1 MTESACPS
9 GRVDR
14 EAALRLLGGIP
25 LGEVMAAAHAVRMQR
40 HPHGYVTFVCD
51 TNPNTTNVCVTGCR
65 FCAFHRSPGSV
76 DGYTLT
82 PGEAAER
89 VRRAEALGATTV
101 LIQGGHNPEVTLA
114 DWRAY
119 IRAIRDACPGIHI
132 HPFDPAEVVHMAGR
146 EDVSTRSVLATLR
159 DEGITTLPGGGAE
172 VLSER
177 VRQRISPNKCSAAE
191 WLRVMEEAHELGF
204 RTTATMMYGHV
215 EDDED
220 LVQHL
225 FSLRDLQDRTGGFT
239 SFVPWS
245 FKPGGSALGRDVPHP
260 AHPGRYVR
268 IIAVARLVL
277 DNFDHVQSS
286 WFSESPGAGQLG
298 LLAGADDF
306 GGVLIEENV
315 LRQAGHRP
323 RMTVTTI
330 KQLIRQTGFV
340 PAQRDSHYRIR
351 ERFSA

>member
-1 MTESACPS
+1 MTDPVWTSA
-9 GRVDR
+9 RVDH
-14 EAALRLLGGIP
+14 ETALRLLGGVP

-40 HPHGYVTFVCD
+40 HPRGYVTFVCD

-65 FCAFHRSPGSV
+65 FCAFHRNAGSA
-76 DGYTLT
+76 DAYTLT
-82 PGEAAER
+82 PRQLAER

-101 LIQGGHNPEVTLA
+101 LVQGGHNPEVRLA

-119 IRAIRDACPGIHI
+119 IRAIRTVCPGVHI

-146 EDVSTRSVLATLR
+146 EGMTTRAVLAALR
-159 DEGITTLPGGGAE
+159 EEGITTLPGGGAE

-177 VRQRISPNKCSAAE
+177 VRQRISPGKCSAAE
-191 WLRVMEEAHELGF
+191 WLRVMEEAHGLGF

-225 FSLRDLQDRTGGFT
+225 FRLRDLQDRTGGFS

-245 FKPGGSALGRDVPHP
+245 FKPGGSALGHDVSRP

-277 DNFDHVQSS
+277 DSFDHVQSS
-286 WFSESPGAGQLG
+286 WFSESPAAGQLG

-306 GGVLIEENV
+306 GGALIEENV
-315 LRQAGHRP
+315 LRQTGHRP
-323 RMTVTTI
+323 RMTVTAI

-351 ERFSA
+351 EPFPA